1 MAKKKQDNVLN
12 QYIQTIFPSDAQNVA
27 VLLKDQSQV
36 PLILDTLSRKH
47 QHHVILY
54 GAFSESYNRV
64 YLDNIAQ
71 QFGEQSTRHG
81 HASCFFILDVDR
93 LLLSALLPEE
103 LEEAF
108 QQFRATL
115 SKQYKRVLFAIN
127 QIAPLNTQETGTLL
141 ASLKK
146 LIVSVITDDQWRLL
160 VATKSHPDQHPQTDA
175 SLARYFTQ
183 IQLADPATTD
193 SIAILKSYRDA
204 LEQFHHVSI
213 PDETFAYALS
223 VATHYLSGQQSCLDK
238 ALQLLDSGAARAS
251 ASERADQSSE
261 QKPILTNMMLATIVS
276 HWTQIPMSHL
286 QHNKFKAAD
295 FIQGMQKNIFGQDA
309 AINIIGLALQYAR
322 VKLQEKNGP
331 LCSLLFAGPPNVGKS
346 ETALAMAE
354 QLFGHKAALLK
365 VKLDKSIRPTSL
377 ADIKVMPQAADSHFP
392 TLFEAIQQTPY
403 AVVLL
408 ENINQAPAGTLDL
421 FQDIITQ
428 GFASDQKGNRYDFR
442 HAIVIITTTLGAER
456 IINLTQPQA
465 AQEAS
470 QTADLMQLILNENPH
485 EMGSRRQHLS
495 PQEVCEELMPA
506 LETYFSMKILRNLNI
521 VPFILLD
528 YPGIEK
534 IIHLK
539 LKQLAKQ
546 LDSQY
551 GIELSYAPET
561 VRFLVQETLWRGDHG
576 RPIEKILD
584 QHLYSCVAHELIS
597 HMDEKNK
604 PKRFLLQ
611 LNDAGQLLRC
621 ESVSPNEAT
630 LYKL

>member
-1 MAKKKQDNVLN
+1 MAKKQRENHLN
-12 QYIQTIFPSDAQNVA
+12 QYVDIIFPSNPKKAA
-27 VLLKDQSQV
+27 VQLKELSSI

-47 QHHVILY
+47 QHHIILY
-54 GAFSESYNRV
+54 GAFSNAYNRIF
-64 YLDNIAQ
+64 LDNIAQ
-71 QFGEQSTRHG
+71 QFKHEALRE
-81 HASCFFILDVDR
+81 SCFILLDMDR
-93 LLLSALLPEE
+93 LLLGALTPEQ

-108 QQFRATL
+108 QQLRTDLA
-115 SKQYKRVLFAIN
+115 KQYKYIVFAMN
-127 QIAPLNTQETGTLL
+127 QFAPLSTQEAGTLL
-141 ASLKK
+141 GTMNK
-146 LIVSVITDDQWRLL
+146 LIKSVITDDQWRI
-160 VATKSHPDQHPQTDA
+160 VVTTQSHPDQHTQEA
-175 SLARYFTQ
+175 SLLRYFTH
-183 IQLADPATTD
+183 IQLADPSTPD
-193 SIAILKSYRDA
+193 SLTILKSYRDE
-204 LEQFHHVSI
+204 LEQFHHVTI
-213 PDETFAYALS
+213 PDETFTYALS

-251 ASERADQSSE
+251 TSERTDQNSE
-261 QKPILTNMMLATIVS
+261 QKPILTNMILATIVS
-276 HWTQIPMSHL
+276 HWTQIPLSHL

-309 AINIIGLALQYAR
+309 AINLIGLALQYAR
-322 VKLQEKNGP
+322 IKLQNKNGP

-365 VKLDKSIRPTSL
+365 VKLDKSLRPTSL
-377 ADIKVMPQAADSHFP
+377 AEIKVMPQSADSHFP
-392 TLFEAIQQTPY
+392 TLFEAIQQSPY

-428 GFASDQKGNRYDFR
+428 GFASDQQGNRYDFR

-456 IINLTQPQA
+456 IISLTQPQA
-465 AQEAS
+465 SQEAA

-485 EMGSRRQHLS
+485 EMATRRQHLS
-495 PQEVCEELMPA
+495 PQEVCEELMPS
-506 LETYFSMKILRNLNI
+506 LETYFSMKILRHLNI

-528 YPGIEK
+528 YPGVEK

-546 LDSQY
+546 LDNQY

-561 VRFLVQETLWRGDHG
+561 VRFLVQETLWRGDSG

-604 PKRFLLQ
+604 PKRLLLQ

-621 ESVSPNEAT
+621 ESISPNDAT